1 MVMTNI
7 LISLF
12 IKDKDNIKH
21 AKVRNAY
28 GILGGVI
35 GILCNVF
42 LFAGK
47 FFAGIIT
54 GAISITADAFNN
66 LSDAASSIIT
76 LAGFYMAGKPADEDH
91 PFGHGRMEYVSGL
104 IVALAILLMGVELLK
119 SSVSKILHPEPI
131 TFQMISIVILVV
143 SILVKFWMAL
153 FNRKIGEKIQS
164 ETMKATA
171 TDSLNDCI
179 STTAVLGGMLIFRFF
194 GYNLDGFIGIF
205 VACFVLWGGFE
216 AVKDTMNPLLG
227 ETPDPELVKNIEEM
241 VLRHKMVMGVHDMIV
256 HDYGPGRR
264 IVSLH
269 AEVPANID
277 ILEAHDMID
286 HIEMRLM
293 QEYHCEATIHMD
305 PVVTDDEETLKT
317 KQRVEELIHTYD
329 ETLSIHDFRMVTGKT
344 HTNVIFDMVIP
355 YGKEYHVKQI
365 VKDIRE
371 MIHREMPNQ
380 HFAVIKVDRSMVV

>member
-1 MVMTNI
+1 MTDV

-12 IKDKDNIKH
+12 IKNRDNIKD
-21 AKVRNAY
+21 AGVRNAY
-28 GILGGVI
+28 GILGGIV
-35 GILCNVF
+35 GILCNVI
-42 LFAGK
+42 LFVGK
-47 FFAGIIT
+47 FFAGMVT

-104 IVALAILLMGVELLK
+104 VVALAILLMGVELLK
-119 SSVSKILHPEPI
+119 SSVEKILHPEVI
-131 TFQMISIVILVV
+131 TFQIVSIVILLV
-143 SILVKFWMAL
+143 SILVKLWMAV

-171 TDSLNDCI
+171 KDSLNDCI
-179 STTAVLGGMLIFRFF
+179 STIAVLVGMLIFRFL
-194 GYNLDGFIGIF
+194 GYNLDGFIGVL
-205 VACFVLWGGFE
+205 VACFVLWGGYE

-241 VLRHKMVMGVHDMIV
+241 VLRHKIVIGVHDMIV

-305 PVVTDDEETLKT
+305 PVVIDDEETMKT
-317 KQRVEELIHTYD
+317 KQMVEELVHAYD
-329 ETLSIHDFRMVTGKT
+329 ETLSIHDFRMVSGKT

-371 MIHREMPNQ
+371 IIHREMPG
-380 HFAVIKVDRSMVV
+380 HYFAVIKVDRSMVV

>member
-1 MVMTNI
+1 MTNL

-12 IKDKDNIKH
+12 IKDKENIND

-28 GILGGVI
+28 GILGGIV
-35 GILCNVF
+35 GILCNVA
-42 LFAGK
+42 LFSGK
-47 FFAGIIT
+47 FFAGIAT

-66 LSDAASSIIT
+66 LSDAASSIVT
-76 LAGFYMAGKPADEDH
+76 LGGFYIAGKPADEDH

-104 IVALAILLMGVELLK
+104 VVALAILLMGVELFK
-119 SSVSKILHPEPI
+119 SSVEKILHPESI
-131 TFQMISIVILVV
+131 TFQMVSIVILLV
-143 SILVKFWMAL
+143 SILVKFWMSV
-153 FNRKIGEKIQS
+153 FNRKIGDKIQS

-171 TDSLNDCI
+171 KDSLNDCI
-179 STTAVLGGMLIFRFF
+179 STTAVLAGMLIFRFL

-205 VACFVLWGGFE
+205 VACFVLWGGYE

-241 VLRHKMVMGVHDMIV
+241 VLRHKMVIGVHDMIV

-305 PVVTDDEETLKT
+305 PVMIDDEETMKT
-317 KQRVEELIHTYD
+317 KQMVEELVHAYD

-371 MIHREMPNQ
+371 IIHREMPGH